1 MRPIAITL
9 ALLTAGALAASQ
21 PAAAQS
27 WKEYSY
33 PEQVFRV
40 SFPTDPKVETTT
52 YQAPGGVSA
61 PAHVYSATQG
71 NAEFKMTVADLSG
84 AGLEESAV
92 IDNAI
97 KSLSQGGEV
106 KVNIAARVSRVFG
119 RQLSILGQDG
129 SRSSVALFYY
139 EGRLYQI
146 EGKSLPP
153 GNATSDA
160 IRFQQSLIFTDN
172 GTNGAPGERRQRGD
186 RPGRDRPGRGERPDR
201 PDGQRGAAR
210 APAPALDA
218 GQSDP
223 RL

>member
-1 MRPIAITL
+1 MRLIAITL
-9 ALLTAGALAASQ
+9 ALLTAGTLAASH
-21 PAAAQS
+21 PASAQS

-40 SFPTDPKVETTT
+40 SFPVDPKIETTT
-52 YQAPGGVSA
+52 YQAPGGISV
-61 PAHVYSATQG
+61 PAQVYSATQG

-92 IDNAI
+92 IEHAI
-97 KSLSQGGEV
+97 KALSQGGEI
-106 KVNIAARVSRVFG
+106 KVNITARVSRVFG

-172 GTNGAPGERRQRGD
+172 GTNGAPGERRQRGE
-186 RPGRDRPGRGERPDR
+186 RPGRDRPGRGDRPDR

-218 GQSDP
+218 GQPDP

>member
-40 SFPTDPKVETTT
+40 SFPADPKVETTT

-61 PAHVYSATQG
+61 PAHVYSAIQG

-97 KSLSQGGEV
+97 KALSQGGEV

>member
-1 MRPIAITL
+1 MRLIALTA
-9 ALLTAGALAASQ
+9 ALLAAGAIASSH

-40 SFPTDPKVETTT
+40 SFPADPKVETTT
-52 YQAPGGVSA
+52 YQGPGGITV
-61 PAHVYSATQG
+61 PAQVYSAQQG
-71 NAEFKMTVADLSG
+71 YAEFKMTVADLSG

-92 IDNAI
+92 IDHAI
-97 KSLSQGGEV
+97 KTLSQGGEI

-139 EGRLYQI
+139 QGRLYQI

-172 GTNGAPGERRQRGD
+172 GTNGVPGERRQRGD
-186 RPGRDRPGRGERPDR
+186 RPGRDRPGRGDR

-210 APAPALDA
+210 APAPGLDA
-218 GQSDP
+218 GQADP